1 MAAII
6 LFSDNGSGDG
16 SAVIDANMDLLNL
29 QSDKPENFTLVSNA
43 ISQWT
48 DKSLSLNHAAQAT
61 SGFRPLYNSGEPKWD
76 GSDDFLTL
84 TNELA
89 LSTFSMYIVF
99 KRRVVDGTGLAL
111 IGAGDGAGGPNN
123 NFFRL
128 DGNDTNSIARQM
140 TSNSVDRPPTHNFTN
155 SWRIGG
161 EETYQVMSF
170 RRTNGSF
177 VVKINDRTVITISID
192 GTTPNQL
199 MYFKYIGST
208 FNSLY
213 FDGNIRAVCI
223 SSQNLN
229 DTLDTQIRE
238 ALYSKYAL
246 LSASVPKIICL
257 GDSITQGG
265 SVPTSFPSYIDPLA
279 TAMGVPYVNLGIAGQ
294 LATDGLARYAAQ
306 IITRPYTDKIY
317 ILFGANDSTASI
329 PAATFANTIASI
341 AQGLITAGYSPRNI
355 CLSSPCYQQSGA
367 QASTLDAYASAV
379 LSKANTLGTRYADIL
394 TYMRNNGADTLMGN
408 GLHPNSS
415 GNTAIAT
422 VVNTAFQ
429 GA

>member
-1 MAAII
+1 MSI
-6 LFSDNGSGDG
+6 LINNSLIVNTD
-16 SAVIDANMDLLNL
+16 VISSNMDLLNL
-29 QSDKPENFTLVSNA
+29 QSDNINNFINVSNT

-48 DKSLSLNHAAQAT
+48 DQSPSLNHATQST

-99 KRRVVDGTGLAL
+99 KRRIVDGTALAL
-111 IGAGDGAGGPNN
+111 IGAGNGAGGANN

-128 DGNDTNSIARQM
+128 DGSDTSGTARQM

-177 VVKINDRTVITISID
+177 TVKINDRTVITISLD
-192 GTTPNQL
+192 GSAPNQL
-199 MYFKYIGST
+199 MYFKYLGST

-213 FDGNIRAVCI
+213 YDGNIRAICV

-229 DTLDTQIRE
+229 NSIDNQIIKSLSDR
-238 ALYSKYAL
+238 YSL
-246 LSASVPKIICL
+246 FTSSIPKIVCI

-265 SVPTSFPSYIDPLA
+265 SVETSFPSYIDPLA
-279 TAMGVPYVNLGIAGQ
+279 TLLGIPYVNLGIAGQ
-294 LATDGLARYAAQ
+294 TSAQGLARASSQ
-306 IITRPYTDKIY
+306 IITRPYTDKIL
-317 ILFGANDSTASI
+317 ILFGANDINASVSASDCADNI
-329 PAATFANTIASI
+329 AAI
-341 AQGLITAGYSPRNI
+341 AQLVINAGYPARNVCLCSPT
-355 CLSSPCYQQSGA
+355 YQQSNA
-367 QASTLDAYASAV
+367 HSTEIISYRTEIFNRADI
-379 LSKANTLGTRYADIL
+379 LGTRKCDFYTD
-394 TYMRNNGADTLMGN
+394 MMNNGADSLMGD
-408 GLHPNSS
+408 GLHPNHS
-415 GNTAIAT
+415 GN
-422 VVNTAFQ
+422 VVMANSAYNSYQ